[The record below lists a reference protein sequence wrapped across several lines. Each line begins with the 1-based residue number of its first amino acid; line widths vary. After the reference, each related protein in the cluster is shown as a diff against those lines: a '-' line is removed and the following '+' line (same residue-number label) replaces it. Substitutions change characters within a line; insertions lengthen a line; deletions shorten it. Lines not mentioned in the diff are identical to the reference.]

1 MDDDKMIF
9 YSEWDIDQLLYKD
22 EVHKTVASEW
32 GTGFTELYD
41 YSSLNLDY
49 IPAVF
54 LTYKPDGDDEWH
66 MQGGNGIFPVIDS
79 SKVYVGGIGGDYT
92 IRFYLLNKVVSE

>member
-1 MDDDKMIF
+1 MDDSKTRF
-9 YSEWDIDQLLYKD
+9 SSKWDIDQILYQD
-22 EVHKTVASEW
+22 EVELTVASEW
-32 GTGFTELYD
+32 RTNFTEMFD
-41 YSSLNLDY
+41 YSSLGLDY
-49 IPAVF
+49 VPAVF

-92 IRFYLLNKVVSE
+92 IRFYLLNKDITA